1 MLERLSWKRLV
12 FELIL
17 CCIPAF
23 LLGAFLGHLPWFLL
37 ASVTGLLIWHFWNLL
52 RLSWWLWVDRSMT
65 PPPGSGS
72 WEPLL
77 YGLHQ
82 MQMRN
87 KKRRRE
93 LGSLIKRFRSGAES
107 LPDAVILTTEEGTI
121 FWCNG
126 LAQQLLGLRW
136 PDDNGQN
143 ILNLLRYPE
152 FTLYLKKRDFTRPHN
167 LKLNNGRHLE
177 IRVMPYSD
185 KQWLMV
191 ARDVTQMHQLEGAR
205 RNFFANVSHEL
216 RTPLTVLQ
224 GYLEMMQEQTLEGAP
239 REKALHTMREQTHR
253 MEGLVKQLKVNHAE
267 AMKTITKHD
276 RELMEKIRL
285 YRIQTQDQRD
295 ELNKEKEELADQKKD
310 LEKKQEE
317 LQALEEENQKLIDE
331 LNVQSSETESDLAAA
346 EAAKEDYVSQLDQLI
361 ADRNA
366 QAEKEEEARR
376 QAEANQNAANNNSG
390 SGNTSSGSGNTSDVL
405 NTGDLSFSW
414 PLAGYGYG
422 SITQYFG
429 GMFSGSPHGGVDIG
443 VPYGTPIYAAES
455 GQVISAEYHWS
466 WGNNVLIWH
475 NGTYSTRYA
484 HCSSLA
490 VSAGEYV
497 EKGQIVGYVGST
509 GQSTGN
515 HLHFEVYQNGTRVDP
530 LNFV

>member
-17 CCIPAF
+17 CCIPA
-23 LLGAFLGHLPWFLL
+23 LILGAIFGYLPWFLL
-37 ASVTGLLIWHFWNLL
+37 VAVTGLLVWHFWNLL

-107 LPDAVILTTEEGTI
+107 LPDAVVLTTEEGAM

-126 LAQQLLGLRW
+126 LAQQMLNLRW

-152 FTLYLKKRDFTRPHN
+152 FSRYLKTRDFTKPLN
-167 LKLNNGRHLE
+167 LVLNTGRHLE
-177 IRVMPYSD
+177 IRVMPYTD
-185 KQWLMV
+185 KQLLLV

-239 REKALHTMREQTHR
+239 REKALHTMREQTQR
-253 MEGLVKQLKVNHAE
+253 MEGLVRQLLTLSRIE
-267 AMKTITKHD
+267 AAPLAALNERIDVPMMLRVVE
-276 RELMEKIRL
+276 REA
-285 YRIQTQDQRD
+285 QT
-295 ELNKEKEELADQKKD
+295 LSQKKH
-310 LEKKQEE
+310 
-317 LQALEEENQKLIDE
+317 
-331 LNVQSSETESDLAAA
+331 T
-346 EAAKEDYVSQLDQLI
+346 
-361 ADRNA
+361 
-366 QAEKEEEARR
+366 
-376 QAEANQNAANNNSG
+376 
-390 SGNTSSGSGNTSDVL
+390 
-405 NTGDLSFSW
+405 
-414 PLAGYGYG
+414 
-422 SITQYFG
+422 
-429 GMFSGSPHGGVDIG
+429 
-443 VPYGTPIYAAES
+443 
-455 GQVISAEYHWS
+455 
-466 WGNNVLIWH
+466 
-475 NGTYSTRYA
+475 
-484 HCSSLA
+484 
-490 VSAGEYV
+490 
-497 EKGQIVGYVGST
+497 
-509 GQSTGN
+509 
-515 HLHFEVYQNGTRVDP
+515 LHFEIDDSLTVLGSEEQLRSAISNLVYNAVNHTPEGTTIIVRWQRAPHGALFSVEDDGPGIAPEHIPRLTERFYRVDKARSRQTGGSGLGLAIVKHAVNHHESRLDIESQP
-530 LNFV
+530 GKVTRFSFLLDRKSVV